1 MPKKP
6 TVKDF
11 TEILFN
17 SPINSPELREKWGL
31 LDTYTKKK
39 YIDWFYSDRTKG
51 LEDYLSYNETK
62 TTLDPNTRKIVT
74 TEQLDYPNSS
84 TSSPPIND
92 KTVIEF
98 FEKFTKVSLGL
109 EDDSMGSG
117 GSRRRSRPSR
127 KYKKSKRVFRK
138 KSRSTR
144 RR

>member
-1 MPKKP
+1 M
-6 TVKDF
+6 KDF

-17 SPINSPELREKWGL
+17 SPINSPELHEKWGL

-39 YIDWFYSDRTKG
+39 YIDWFYSDRTQG
-51 LEDYLSYNETK
+51 LEDYWSYNEFK
-62 TTLDPNTRKIVT
+62 TTLDPYTHKIVT
-74 TEQLDYPNSS
+74 AEQLEYPNSS
-84 TSSPPIND
+84 YSSPPIYD

-109 EDDSMGSG
+109 KDDGMGSG
-117 GSRRRSRPSR
+117 GSRRRRRRSRPSR
-127 KYKKSKRVFRK
+127 KYKKSSKRVFRK